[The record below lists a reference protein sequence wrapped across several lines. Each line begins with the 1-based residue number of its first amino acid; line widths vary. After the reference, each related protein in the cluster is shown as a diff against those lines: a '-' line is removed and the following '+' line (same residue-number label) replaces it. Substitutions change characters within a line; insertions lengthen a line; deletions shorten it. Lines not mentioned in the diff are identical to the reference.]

1 MNKKIFL
8 LSILAVVASF
18 VGGFLVA
25 NAFNR
30 QDLSALRQEIENLK
44 KARAETERNKQ
55 EMTLSDEEIG
65 QRIAEADKS
74 PNNIPFQKNLGLA
87 LYNYASMR
95 QNADLLKEVS
105 RLVSRVYADNPN
117 DYTAIV
123 TLGNIN
129 FDLGYFNK
137 SDENLKKAREF
148 YQKALRQKPDDA
160 DVITDLGLTYF
171 LAEPPESDRA
181 VAEFEKSLQIN
192 PKSEKTLQA
201 IVQVLNSQEKTAEA
215 EKYIVRLKEI
225 NPANEALTPV
235 NMP

>member
-1 MNKKIFL
+1 MNKKIFW
-8 LSILAVVASF
+8 LSILAVIVSF

-25 NAFNR
+25 NALNR
-30 QDLSALRQEIENLK
+30 QDLAALRQEIENLK
-44 KARAETERNKQ
+44 KAQAEVERNKQ

-105 RLVSRVYADNPN
+105 RLVNRVYAADPN

-148 YQKALRQKPDDA
+148 YQKALRQKPEDA

-215 EKYIVRLKEI
+215 EKYIARLKEI
-225 NPANEALTPV
+225 NPDNEALAPV
-235 NMP
+235 SMP